1 MSNNADYAFTDPSL
15 PATATAHSYL
25 TNCAPEITIIQDI
38 LRYFDLLLY
47 FFVSGM
53 YVVEW
58 QGQEKTKLLILI
70 GSIYVNAG

>member
-53 YVVEW
+53 YVVE
-58 QGQEKTKLLILI
+58 
-70 GSIYVNAG
+70 